1 MSEREMGEKE
11 RGCMDAAGQ
20 LESVAGRLGQIK
32 PIQQQ
37 AMAQLLGGYSLAAV
51 ARNVKVN
58 RKTLYNWL
66 RRDEKF
72 KAALNSWRNDMAR
85 ATRARLMGLSG
96 QALKAIQ
103 QALAAGDAKV
113 ALAIFRGLGI
123 LGAEGAGSDDME
135 EKRIFVRRV
144 RREG

>member
-1 MSEREMGEKE
+1 MRICRDRPAYLIGELFFRKWRGHMSEREMGEKE

-72 KAALNSWRNDMAR
+72 KAALNSWR
-85 ATRARLMGLSG
+85 
-96 QALKAIQ
+96 
-103 QALAAGDAKV
+103 
-113 ALAIFRGLGI
+113 
-123 LGAEGAGSDDME
+123 
-135 EKRIFVRRV
+135 
-144 RREG
+144 